1 MNKYK
6 MSLLT
11 AIMAAACLS
20 QAASADDDLTSGSIT
35 NQTTATADVEF
46 NQPVTLVNTLTPVN
60 GIKAGAASSSESP
73 VEIATGKLAIK
84 EAGVTAQLALKA
96 SCADQTPLITYAK
109 GHQGEP
115 AYALTYIPLITDVSP
130 NKAGPTPANY
140 FTASDGYYYVTPKK
154 ESELTYS
161 VFGLGSGNALPGAG
175 TYTISMTGAVYNP

>member
-1 MNKYK
+1 MKIR
-6 MSLLT
+6 LLT
-11 AIMAAACLS
+11 ALITTACLS
-20 QAASADDDLTSGSIT
+20 QAASADDLTSGSIT

-60 GIKAGAASSSESP
+60 GIKAGAASSANNP

-96 SCADQTPLITYAK
+96 AGVDKVPLITYAK

-115 AYALTYIPLITDVSP
+115 AYALTYQPFITHVSP
-130 NKAGPTPANY
+130 NPSADPNGFDF
-140 FTASDGYYYVTPKK
+140 FTASDGDYYVTIEK

>member
-1 MNKYK
+1 MKIR
-6 MSLLT
+6 LLT
-11 AIMAAACLS
+11 ALITTACLS
-20 QAASADDDLTSGSIT
+20 QAASADDLTSGSIT

-60 GIKAGAASSSESP
+60 GIKAGAASGANNP

-84 EAGVTAQLALKA
+84 EAGVTAQLALKSA
-96 SCADQTPLITYAK
+96 GADQVPLITYAK

-115 AYALTYIPLITDVSP
+115 AYALTYQPAIIDVSP
-130 NKAGPTPANY
+130 NQAGPSGYNF
-140 FTASDGYYYVTPKK
+140 FTASDGVYTVTTEK

-161 VFGLGSGNALPGAG
+161 VLGLGSGNALPGAG